1 VRSVLLVLL
10 AAAGCRSNND
20 AAPPPNASVVQPPRA
35 AAAPT
40 AAPSIATPLR
50 EVRVTDAA
58 GSPVAL
64 ADRMKDVTIL
74 AFWASWC
81 GPCQAEMPLVDRY
94 AQSEPDARITVI
106 AVNIDEN
113 REDGVAAV
121 AKRRYALPVV
131 FDPDNRAYE
140 ALFHTQ
146 DADIPAIAVISRDGV
161 ESETGY
167 NQELTDA
174 QHIGHLRDLAHAHLH

>member
-1 VRSVLLVLL
+1 MRSVLLVLVV
-10 AAAGCRSNND
+10 ATACRSNND
-20 AAPPPNASVVQPPRA
+20 AAPPPNASVIQPQR
-35 AAAPT
+35 T
-40 AAPSIATPLR
+40 ATSTGASVPTPLR
-50 EVRVTDAA
+50 EIRVTDAS
-58 GSPVAL
+58 GNSVTL

-94 AQSEPDARITVI
+94 AQSEHDARITVI

-113 REDGVAAV
+113 REDGVAA
-121 AKRRYALPVV
+121 AAQRHYALPVV

-146 DADIPAIAVISRDGV
+146 DAEIPAIAVVSRDGV
-161 ESETGY
+161 ESENGYDQGMTG
-167 NQELTDA
+167 A
-174 QHIGHLRDLAHAHLH
+174 QHISHLRDLAHAHVH

>member
-1 VRSVLLVLL
+1 MLLVLV

-20 AAPPPNASVVQPPRA
+20 AAPPPNASVVQPPRTGTA
-35 AAAPT
+35 T
-40 AAPSIATPLR
+40 AAPSATPLR
-50 EVRVTDAA
+50 EVRVTDATGA
-58 GSPVAL
+58 SVAL

-94 AQSEPDARITVI
+94 AQSEHDARITVI

-113 REDGVAAV
+113 REDGVAA
-121 AKRRYALPVV
+121 AAQRHYALPVV

-140 ALFHTQ
+140 ALFHSQ
-146 DADIPAIAVISRDGV
+146 DAEIPAIAVVSRDGV
-161 ESETGY
+161 ESENGY
-167 NQELTDA
+167 DQGMTDA
-174 QHIGHLRDLAHAHLH
+174 QHIDHLRQLAHAHVH

>member
-1 VRSVLLVLL
+1 MRSVLFVLV
-10 AAAGCRSNND
+10 AVVGCRSNND

-35 AAAPT
+35 APAQPQTPT
-40 AAPSIATPLR
+40 ALR
-50 EVRVTDAA
+50 DVRVTDAA
-58 GSPVAL
+58 GGSVAL

-94 AQSEPDARITVI
+94 ARSEQDPRITVI

-113 REDGVAAV
+113 RQDGVAA
-121 AKRRYALPVV
+121 AAERHYALPVV

-140 ALFHTQ
+140 ALFHSA
-146 DADIPAIAVISRDGV
+146 DAEIPAIAVISRDGV
-161 ESETGY
+161 DKETGY
-167 NQELTDA
+167 DDEMTDV
-174 QHIGHLRDLAHAHLH
+174 QHVSHLRELAHAHVH